1 MRIEDIFGEVY
12 KQVVENQKTE
22 SYDNW
27 KFHDEE
33 TIESDF
39 SEYKNKEKRKWE
51 TRANSMGF
59 RFPIFNT
66 IEDYKE
72 SLNSASIITL
82 DDNTWDSVEHMSYND
97 SIENIKLM
105 VSSYT
110 VPRDV
115 DRIVDGIENNNP
127 IPYPVILKGNNGL
140 FIMSGNT
147 RSNVARVLG
156 STPKA
161 LLLDVSE

>member
-12 KQVVENQKTE
+12 NQVVENQNIK

-51 TRANSMGF
+51 SRANSMGF

-72 SLNSASIITL
+72 ALNSAKIITL
-82 DDNTWDSVEHMSYND
+82 DDNTWDSIEHMSYND
-97 SIENIKLM
+97 SVEDIKLM
-105 VSSYT
+105 VSSFT

-115 DRIVDGIENNNP
+115 DRIVDGIKNNKP
-127 IPYPVILKGNNGL
+127 IPYPVILKGNNGM

-156 STPKA
+156 TTPKA